1 VCKCEEEGQP
11 GRARGEAGLQVKK
24 DNTMVRAAFMTER
37 TTLAQA
43 AVSAGIGLHTGARVR
58 MVLKPAAAGSG
69 IVFERTDLDCANRRI
84 PARFDLVRSTDLG
97 TTIINDDGASVATV
111 EHLMAAFAGLGVDDV
126 LVELHGPEI
135 PAMDGSSMPFIELL
149 EHAGLK
155 TQPAPRRAIRVMKPV
170 EVALGGRTAVF
181 LPALKPAIDVSI
193 DFDNAIIGRQQYRF
207 ETSPEGFRTEIAAA
221 RTFGFRREY
230 ETLLKAGLARGGS
243 LENAVVLDDEGVA
256 NPEGLRFA
264 DEFVRHKILDALGD
278 LYLAGAP
285 ILGLY
290 QASRPGHG
298 INNVAVR
305 ALMADVSAWKWVT
318 MSEMAEAGDASRA
331 LRG

>member
-1 VCKCEEEGQP
+1 
-11 GRARGEAGLQVKK
+11 
-24 DNTMVRAAFMTER
+24 MVRAAFMTER

-43 AVSAGIGLHTGARVR
+43 AVCAGIGLHTGARVR
-58 MVLKPAAAGSG
+58 MVLKPAQAGTG
-69 IVFERTDLDCANRRI
+69 IVFERTDLDCADRQI
-84 PARFDLVRSTDLG
+84 PARYDLVRSTDLG
-97 TTIINDDGASVATV
+97 TTIVNDDGASVSTV

-126 LVELHGPEI
+126 LVELHGPEV
-135 PAMDGSSMPFIELL
+135 PAMDGSSLPFVELL

-155 TQPAPRRAIRVMKPV
+155 TQPAPRRAIRVLKPV
-170 EVALGGRTAVF
+170 EVSLGGRNAVF
-181 LPALKPAIDVSI
+181 LPSLQAAIDVSI
-193 DFDNAIIGRQQYRF
+193 DFDDAVIGRQQYRF
-207 ETSPEGFRTEIAAA
+207 EISPAGFRTEIAAA

-243 LENAVVLDDEGVA
+243 MDNAIVLDEQGVA

-264 DEFVRHKILDALGD
+264 DEFVRHKILDAAGD

-318 MSEMAEAGDASRA
+318 MSEVAEAGQQGRA
-331 LRG
+331 ARG

>member
-1 VCKCEEEGQP
+1 
-11 GRARGEAGLQVKK
+11 
-24 DNTMVRAAFMTER
+24 MTER

-43 AVSAGIGLHTGARVR
+43 AVCAGIGLHTGARVR
-58 MVLKPAAAGSG
+58 MVLKPAQAGTG
-69 IVFERTDLDCANRRI
+69 IVFERTDLDCADRKI

-97 TTIINDDGASVATV
+97 TTIVNADGASVSTV

-126 LVELHGPEI
+126 LVELHGPEV

-149 EHAGLK
+149 EHTGLK
-155 TQPAPRRAIRVMKPV
+155 TQPAPRRAIRVLKPV
-170 EVALGGRTAVF
+170 EVSLGGRTAVF
-181 LPALKPAIDVSI
+181 LPSLQPAIDVSI
-193 DFDNAIIGRQQYRF
+193 DFDNAVIGRQQYRF
-207 ETSPEGFRTEIAAA
+207 EVTPARFRDEIAAA

-230 ETLLKAGLARGGS
+230 ETLVKAGLARGGS
-243 LENAVVLDDEGVA
+243 MENAIVLDDDGVA

-264 DEFVRHKILDALGD
+264 DEFVRHKILDAVGD

-305 ALMADVSAWKWVT
+305 ALIADTAAWKWVT
-318 MSEMAEAGDASRA
+318 MSEIADAVEGSRA
-331 LRG
+331 ARG

>member
-1 VCKCEEEGQP
+1 
-11 GRARGEAGLQVKK
+11 
-24 DNTMVRAAFMTER
+24 MTER

-43 AVSAGIGLHTGARVR
+43 AVCAGIGLHTGARVR
-58 MVLKPAAAGSG
+58 MVLKPAQAGTG
-69 IVFERTDLDCANRRI
+69 IVFERTDLDCADRKI

-97 TTIINDDGASVATV
+97 TTIVNADGASVSTV

-126 LVELHGPEI
+126 LVELHGPEV

-149 EHAGLK
+149 EHTGLK
-155 TQPAPRRAIRVMKPV
+155 TQPAPRRAIRVLKPV
-170 EVALGGRTAVF
+170 EVSLGGRTAVF
-181 LPALKPAIDVSI
+181 LPSLQPAIDVSI
-193 DFDNAIIGRQQYRF
+193 DFDNAVIGRQQYRF
-207 ETSPEGFRTEIAAA
+207 EVTPARFRDEIAAA

-230 ETLLKAGLARGGS
+230 ETLVKAGLARGGS
-243 LENAVVLDDEGVA
+243 MENAIVLDDDGVA

-264 DEFVRHKILDALGD
+264 DEFVRHKILDAVGD

-305 ALMADVSAWKWVT
+305 ALIADTAAWKWVT
-318 MSEMAEAGDASRA
+318 MSEIADAAEGNRA
-331 LRG
+331 ARG

>member
-1 VCKCEEEGQP
+1 LAC
-11 GRARGEAGLQVKK
+11 AGGAWPELQLNKRRK
-24 DNTMVRAAFMTER
+24 TICMVRAAFMTER

-43 AVSAGIGLHTGARVR
+43 AVCAGIGLHTGARVR
-58 MVLKPAAAGSG
+58 MVLKPAQAGTG
-69 IVFERTDLDCANRRI
+69 IVFERTDLDCADRQI

-97 TTIINDDGASVATV
+97 TTIINADGASVSTV

-126 LVELHGPEI
+126 LVELHGPEV

-149 EHAGLK
+149 EHTGLK
-155 TQPAPRRAIRVMKPV
+155 TQPAPRRAIRVLKPV
-170 EVALGGRTAVF
+170 EVSLGGRNAVF
-181 LPALKPAIDVSI
+181 LPSLQPAIDVSI
-193 DFDNAIIGRQQYRF
+193 DFDNAVIGRQQYRF
-207 ETSPEGFRTEIAAA
+207 EISPAGFRSEIAAA

-243 LENAVVLDDEGVA
+243 MDNAIVLDDEGVA

-264 DEFVRHKILDALGD
+264 DEFVRHKILDAVGD

-305 ALMADVSAWKWVT
+305 ALMADVSAWKWVS
-318 MSEMAEAGDASRA
+318 MSEMAETGEPGRA
-331 LRG
+331 ARG

>member
-1 VCKCEEEGQP
+1 
-11 GRARGEAGLQVKK
+11 
-24 DNTMVRAAFMTER
+24 MTER

-43 AVSAGIGLHTGARVR
+43 AVCAGIGLHTGARVR
-58 MVLKPAAAGSG
+58 MVLKPAAAGTG
-69 IVFERTDLDCANRRI
+69 IVFERTDGDHADRQI
-84 PARFDLVRSTDLG
+84 PARYDLVRSTDLG
-97 TTIINDDGASVATV
+97 TTIVNEAGASVSTV
-111 EHLMAAFAGLGVDDV
+111 EHVMAAFAGLGVDDV
-126 LVELHGPEI
+126 IVELHGPEV
-135 PAMDGSSMPFIELL
+135 PAMDGSSLPFIELI

-155 TQPAPRRAIRVMKPV
+155 TQPVPRRAIRVLKPV
-170 EVALGGRTAVF
+170 EVSLGGRTAVF
-181 LPALKPAIDVSI
+181 LPSVQPAIDVSI
-193 DFDNAIIGRQQYRF
+193 DFDNAVIGRQQYRF
-207 ETSPEGFRTEIAAA
+207 EVSPAGFRSDIAAA

-243 LENAVVLDDEGVA
+243 MENAIVLDEDGVA

-264 DEFVRHKILDALGD
+264 DEFVRHKVLDALGD

-305 ALMADVSAWKWVT
+305 ALMADTSAWKWVM
-318 MSEMAEAGDASRA
+318 MSEIAETSQTGRA
-331 LRG
+331 ARG

>member
-1 VCKCEEEGQP
+1 
-11 GRARGEAGLQVKK
+11 
-24 DNTMVRAAFMTER
+24 MTER

-43 AVSAGIGLHTGARVR
+43 AVCAGIGLHTGARVR
-58 MVLKPAAAGSG
+58 MVLKPAPAGTG
-69 IVFERTDLDCANRRI
+69 IVFERTDLDCADRQI
-84 PARFDLVRSTDLG
+84 PARYDLVRSTDLG
-97 TTIINDDGASVATV
+97 TTIVNGDGASVSTV
-111 EHLMAAFAGLGVDDV
+111 EHIMAAFAGLGVDDV
-126 LVELHGPEI
+126 HVELHGPEV
-135 PAMDGSSMPFIELL
+135 PAMDGSSLPFVELL

-155 TQPAPRRAIRVMKPV
+155 TQPAPRRAIRVLKPV
-170 EVALGGRTAVF
+170 EVSLGGRNAVF
-181 LPALKPAIDVSI
+181 LPSLQAAIDVSI
-193 DFDNAIIGRQQYRF
+193 DFDDAVIGRQQYRF
-207 ETSPEGFRTEIAAA
+207 EISPAGFRSEIAAA

-243 LENAVVLDDEGVA
+243 MENAIVLDEQGVA

-264 DEFVRHKILDALGD
+264 DEFVRHKILDAAGD

-318 MSEMAEAGDASRA
+318 MSEIAEAGEAGRVA
-331 LRG
+331 RG

>member
-1 VCKCEEEGQP
+1 MP
-11 GRARGEAGLQVKK
+11 GGTARTAEKLKK
-24 DNTMVRAAFMTER
+24 DKRMVRAAFMTER

-43 AVSAGIGLHTGARVR
+43 AVCAGIGLHTGARVR
-58 MVLKPAAAGSG
+58 MVLKPAPAGSG
-69 IVFERTDLDCANRRI
+69 VVFERTDMDCADRLI
-84 PARFDLVRSTDLG
+84 PARYDLVRSTDLG
-97 TTIINDDGASVATV
+97 TTIINDAGASVSTV
-111 EHLMAAFAGLGVDDV
+111 EHVMAAFAGLGVDDV
-126 LVELHGPEI
+126 LVELHGPEV
-135 PAMDGSSMPFIELL
+135 PAMDGSSLPFIELL

-155 TQPAPRRAIRVMKPV
+155 TQPAPRRAIRVLKPV
-170 EVALGGRTAVF
+170 EVALGGRSAVF
-181 LPALKPAIDVSI
+181 VPSLQPAVDVSI
-193 DFDNAIIGRQQYRF
+193 DFDNAVIGRQQRRF
-207 ETSPEGFRTEIAAA
+207 EVTPQGFRTEIAAA

-243 LENAVVLDDEGVA
+243 MENAVVLDDEGVA

-264 DEFVRHKILDALGD
+264 DEFVRHKILDAIGD

-305 ALMADVSAWKWVT
+305 ALMADTSAWKWVT
-318 MSEMAEAGDASRA
+318 MREIAETGEASHA
-331 LRG
+331 ARG

>member
-1 VCKCEEEGQP
+1 
-11 GRARGEAGLQVKK
+11 
-24 DNTMVRAAFMTER
+24 MTER

-43 AVSAGIGLHTGARVR
+43 AVCAGIGLHTGARVR
-58 MVLKPAAAGSG
+58 MVLKPAPAGTG
-69 IVFERTDLDCANRRI
+69 IVFERTDLDCADRQI
-84 PARFDLVRSTDLG
+84 PARYDLVRSTDLG
-97 TTIINDDGASVATV
+97 TTIVNGDGASVSTV

-126 LVELHGPEI
+126 HVELHGPEV
-135 PAMDGSSMPFIELL
+135 PAMDGSSLPFVELL

-155 TQPAPRRAIRVMKPV
+155 TQPAPRRAIRVLKPV
-170 EVALGGRTAVF
+170 EVSLGGRNAVF
-181 LPALKPAIDVSI
+181 LPSLQAAIDVSI
-193 DFDNAIIGRQQYRF
+193 DFDDAVIGRQQYRF
-207 ETSPEGFRTEIAAA
+207 EISPAGFRSEIAAA

-243 LENAVVLDDEGVA
+243 MENAIVLDEQGVA

-264 DEFVRHKILDALGD
+264 DEFVRHKILDAAGD

-318 MSEMAEAGDASRA
+318 MSEIAEAGEAGRVA
-331 LRG
+331 RG

>member
-1 VCKCEEEGQP
+1 
-11 GRARGEAGLQVKK
+11 
-24 DNTMVRAAFMTER
+24 MVRAAFMTER

-43 AVSAGIGLHTGARVR
+43 AVCAGIGLHTGARVR
-58 MVLKPAAAGSG
+58 MVLKPAPAGTG
-69 IVFERTDLDCANRRI
+69 IVFERTDLDCADRQI
-84 PARFDLVRSTDLG
+84 PARYDLVRSTDLG
-97 TTIINDDGASVATV
+97 TTIVNGDGASVSTV
-111 EHLMAAFAGLGVDDV
+111 EHIMAAFAGLGVDDV
-126 LVELHGPEI
+126 HVELHGPEV
-135 PAMDGSSMPFIELL
+135 PAMDGSSLPFVELL

-155 TQPAPRRAIRVMKPV
+155 TQPAPRRAIRVLKPV
-170 EVALGGRTAVF
+170 EVSLGGRNAVF
-181 LPALKPAIDVSI
+181 LPSLQAAIDVSI
-193 DFDNAIIGRQQYRF
+193 DFDDAVIGRQQYRF
-207 ETSPEGFRTEIAAA
+207 EISPAGFRSEIAAA

-243 LENAVVLDDEGVA
+243 MENAIVLDEQGVA

-264 DEFVRHKILDALGD
+264 DEFVRHKILDAAGD

-318 MSEMAEAGDASRA
+318 MSEIAEAGEAGRVA
-331 LRG
+331 RG

>member
-1 VCKCEEEGQP
+1 
-11 GRARGEAGLQVKK
+11 
-24 DNTMVRAAFMTER
+24 MVRAAFMTER

-43 AVSAGIGLHTGARVR
+43 AVCAGIGLHTGARVR
-58 MVLKPAAAGSG
+58 MVLKPAPAGTG
-69 IVFERTDLDCANRRI
+69 IVFDRTDLDLADCRI
-84 PARFDLVRSTDLG
+84 PARYDLVRSTDLG
-97 TTIINDDGASVATV
+97 TTIVNADGASVSTV

-126 LVELHGPEI
+126 LVELHGPEV
-135 PAMDGSSMPFIELL
+135 PAMDGSSLPFIELL

-155 TQPAPRRAIRVMKPV
+155 TQPAPRRAIRILKPV
-170 EVALGGRTAVF
+170 EVSLGGRTAVF
-181 LPALKPAIDVSI
+181 LPSLQPAIDVSI
-193 DFDNAIIGRQQYRF
+193 DFENAVIGTQQYRF
-207 ETSPEGFRTEIAAA
+207 EVTPERFRTEIAAA
-221 RTFGFRREY
+221 RTFGFRRDY

-243 LENAVVLDDEGVA
+243 MENAVVLDDDGVA

-264 DEFVRHKILDALGD
+264 DEFVRHKILDAVGD

-305 ALMADVSAWKWVT
+305 ALMADASAWIWVT
-318 MSEMAEAGDASRA
+318 MSEMAESEDASRIA
-331 LRG
+331 RG

>member
-1 VCKCEEEGQP
+1 MAC
-11 GRARGEAGLQVKK
+11 AGGAWPELQLNKRRK
-24 DNTMVRAAFMTER
+24 TICMVRAAFMTER

-43 AVSAGIGLHTGARVR
+43 AVCAGIGLHTGARVR
-58 MVLKPAAAGSG
+58 MVLKPAQAGTG
-69 IVFERTDLDCANRRI
+69 IVFERTDLDCADRQI

-97 TTIINDDGASVATV
+97 TTIINADGASVSTV

-126 LVELHGPEI
+126 LVELHGPEV

-149 EHAGLK
+149 EHTGLK
-155 TQPAPRRAIRVMKPV
+155 TQPAPRRAIRVLKPV
-170 EVALGGRTAVF
+170 EVSLGGRNAVF
-181 LPALKPAIDVSI
+181 LPSLQPAIDVSI
-193 DFDNAIIGRQQYRF
+193 DFDNAVIGRQQYRF
-207 ETSPEGFRTEIAAA
+207 EISPAGFRSEIAAA

-243 LENAVVLDDEGVA
+243 MDNAIVLDDEGVA

-264 DEFVRHKILDALGD
+264 DEFVRHKILDAVGD

-305 ALMADVSAWKWVT
+305 ALMADVSAWKWVS
-318 MSEMAEAGDASRA
+318 MSEMAETGEPGRA
-331 LRG
+331 ARG

>member
-1 VCKCEEEGQP
+1 
-11 GRARGEAGLQVKK
+11 
-24 DNTMVRAAFMTER
+24 MVRAAFMTER

-43 AVSAGIGLHTGARVR
+43 AVCAGIGLHTGARVR
-58 MVLKPAAAGSG
+58 MVLKPAPAGTG
-69 IVFERTDLDCANRRI
+69 IVFDRTDLDLADCRI
-84 PARFDLVRSTDLG
+84 PARYDLVRSTDLG
-97 TTIINDDGASVATV
+97 TTIVNACGASVSTV

-126 LVELHGPEI
+126 LVELHGPEV
-135 PAMDGSSMPFIELL
+135 PAMDGSSQPFIELL

-155 TQPAPRRAIRVMKPV
+155 TQPAPRRAIRILKPV
-170 EVALGGRTAVF
+170 EVSLGGRTAVF
-181 LPALKPAIDVSI
+181 LPSLQPAIDVSI
-193 DFDNAIIGRQQYRF
+193 DFDNAVIGTQQYRF
-207 ETSPEGFRTEIAAA
+207 EVTPERFRTEIAAA
-221 RTFGFRREY
+221 RTFGFRRDY

-243 LENAVVLDDEGVA
+243 MENAVVLDDDGVA

-264 DEFVRHKILDALGD
+264 DEFVRHKILDAVGD

-305 ALMADVSAWKWVT
+305 ALMADASAWKWVT
-318 MSEMAEAGDASRA
+318 MSEMAESEDTSRVA
-331 LRG
+331 RG